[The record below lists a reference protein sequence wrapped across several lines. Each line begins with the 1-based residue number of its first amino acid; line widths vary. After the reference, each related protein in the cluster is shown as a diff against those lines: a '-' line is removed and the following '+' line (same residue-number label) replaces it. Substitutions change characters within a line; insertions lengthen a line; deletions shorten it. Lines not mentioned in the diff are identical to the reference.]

1 LGIQQNVSNVYKHN
15 VTVRDVQSIGTVAF
29 NKIKLVA

>member
-1 LGIQQNVSNVYKHN
+1 VSSVYSEN
-15 VTVRDVQSIGTVAF
+15 VTVRDVKSIGTVAF